1 MRLRKVWITALA
13 SAGIGAA
20 ALLAPSS
27 AYAVNT
33 SEIVFNNPSFTEQPV
48 ACVFG
53 TTGSVQHPT
62 EIIRVIN
69 NCSVRMWLHQNADGS
84 GAARCISPRS
94 SRAINGTY
102 RQWQVTSNAAGCS

>member
-1 MRLRKVWITALA
+1 MRLRKAWITALA

-20 ALLAPSS
+20 ALLAPS

-33 SEIVFNNPSFTEQPV
+33 SEIIFNNPSFTEQPV

-53 TTGSVQHPT
+53 TTGSVQHPA

-69 NCSVRMWLHQNADGS
+69 NCSVRMWLHQYADGS
-84 GAARCISPRS
+84 GRALCIDRT
-94 SRAINGTY
+94 AVINNTY
-102 RQWQVTSNAAGCS
+102 RQWQVTSNTAPCP